1 MIEIENLTR
10 KFGDVTAVDGLTL
23 TIAEGE
29 VFGLLGPNGA
39 GKTTTIRMLAG
50 LIGKT
55 SGDAWVAGCRV
66 GDPATARKL
75 RGLVGLMPEEA
86 GLYPD
91 LSAARTLDFY
101 GRLYQVTEGTRAE
114 RTERLLTMLDLWDRR
129 DARVRTFSKGMKQ
142 RLTIARAL
150 INDPPVLFLD
160 EPTANL
166 DPEGAKTVRDFL
178 LQLKQE
184 KRTIL
189 LNTHQLTEAERV
201 CDRVGIMHTKLV
213 AVGTPDGLRG
223 TASQHATAIQL
234 AVVTDAVV
242 AAAAGKPRSR
252 ADVTVSGNTITIGVG
267 KPERDN
273 PELVKAIVAAGGEIQ
288 FVSGLVPTLEET
300 YLKLLGDEKNETE
313 GREVTAMNWQN
324 VATIARKDMT
334 IMMTRRSLRIGLAV
348 LPLGLAVL
356 FSQIIAHGNI
366 PADALPQDA
375 ERVPLL
381 LHDLHRGA
389 AREHRVLQHG
399 RREGRAQPRA
409 AARHPGDRRRDP
421 ARQGPRGPRPAAR
434 RDVGGHGHA
443 DGPLRR
449 AHPRAPSGTCTSR
462 TGWRP
467 SPCSASRRSWRSW
480 PSGSAC

>member
-1 MIEIENLTR
+1 VIEIENLSR

-55 SGDAWVAGCRV
+55 GGEAWVAGCRV
-66 GDPATARKL
+66 GDQATARKL

-101 GRLYQVTEGTRAE
+101 GRLYQVKEGKRAE

-166 DPEGAKTVRDFL
+166 DPAGAKTVRDFL

-201 CDRVGIMHTKLV
+201 CDRVGIMHAKLI

-223 TASQHATAIQL
+223 TASRHATAIQL
-234 AVVTDAVV
+234 AVITDAAVE
-242 AAAAGKPRSR
+242 AARRASRAGR
-252 ADVTVSGNTITIGVG
+252 ADVAVSGNTITVPVD

-288 FVSGLVPTLEET
+288 FVSGIVPTLEET
-300 YLKLLGDEKNETE
+300 YLKLLGDENHETHQKNE
-313 GREVTAMNWQN
+313 R
-324 VATIARKDMT
+324 
-334 IMMTRRSLRIGLAV
+334 
-348 LPLGLAVL
+348 
-356 FSQIIAHGNI
+356 
-366 PADALPQDA
+366 
-375 ERVPLL
+375 
-381 LHDLHRGA
+381 
-389 AREHRVLQHG
+389 
-399 RREGRAQPRA
+399 
-409 AARHPGDRRRDP
+409 
-421 ARQGPRGPRPAAR
+421 
-434 RDVGGHGHA
+434 
-443 DGPLRR
+443 
-449 AHPRAPSGTCTSR
+449 
-462 TGWRP
+462 
-467 SPCSASRRSWRSW
+467 
-480 PSGSAC
+480 

>member
-1 MIEIENLTR
+1 VIEIDNLSR

-23 TIAEGE
+23 TIGEGE

-55 SGDAWVAGCRV
+55 SGEAWVAGCRV
-66 GDPATARKL
+66 GDQVTARKL

-101 GRLYQVTEGTRAE
+101 GKLYQVPYGLRAV

-129 DARVRTFSKGMKQ
+129 NDRVRTFSKGMKQ

-166 DPEGAKTVRDFL
+166 DPEGAKVVRDFL

-189 LNTHQLTEAERV
+189 LNTHQLAEAERV
-201 CDRVGIMHTKLV
+201 CDRVGIMHTKLI

-223 TASQHATAIQL
+223 TGSRHATAIQL

-242 AAAAGKPRSR
+242 AAARNAAR
-252 ADVTVSGNTITIGVG
+252 ADVTVSGSTITIPVD

-273 PELVKAIVAAGGEIQ
+273 PELVKALVAAGGEIQ

-300 YLKLLGDEKNETE
+300 YLKLLGDEKNEK
-313 GREVTAMNWQN
+313 N
-324 VATIARKDMT
+324 AR
-334 IMMTRRSLRIGLAV
+334 
-348 LPLGLAVL
+348 
-356 FSQIIAHGNI
+356 
-366 PADALPQDA
+366 
-375 ERVPLL
+375 
-381 LHDLHRGA
+381 
-389 AREHRVLQHG
+389 
-399 RREGRAQPRA
+399 
-409 AARHPGDRRRDP
+409 
-421 ARQGPRGPRPAAR
+421 
-434 RDVGGHGHA
+434 
-443 DGPLRR
+443 
-449 AHPRAPSGTCTSR
+449 
-462 TGWRP
+462 
-467 SPCSASRRSWRSW
+467 
-480 PSGSAC
+480 

>member
-1 MIEIENLTR
+1 VIETRNLIR

-55 SGDAWVAGCRV
+55 SGEAWVAGCRV
-66 GDPATARKL
+66 GDPAAARKL

-91 LSAARTLDFY
+91 LSAAKTLDFF
-101 GRLYQVTEGTRAE
+101 GRLYQVPAGPRAE

-178 LQLKQE
+178 LRLKRD

-189 LNTHQLTEAERV
+189 LNTHQLAEAERV
-201 CDRVGIMHTKLV
+201 CDRVGILRNRLV

-223 TASQHATAIQL
+223 TVSSSTGSSSSGSEYATAIQL
-234 AVVTDAVV
+234 TVVTDAVV
-242 AAAAGKPRSR
+242 AAARQAGR
-252 ADVTVSGNTITIGVG
+252 ADVKVTGNTVTVPVG

-273 PELVKAIVAAGGEIQ
+273 PEIVKAIVAAGGEIQ
-288 FVSGLVPTLEET
+288 FVSGAVPTLEET
-300 YLKLLGDEKNETE
+300 YLKLLGGEKSQP
-313 GREVTAMNWQN
+313 VD
-324 VATIARKDMT
+324 K
-334 IMMTRRSLRIGLAV
+334 AV
-348 LPLGLAVL
+348 G
-356 FSQIIAHGNI
+356 
-366 PADALPQDA
+366 
-375 ERVPLL
+375 
-381 LHDLHRGA
+381 
-389 AREHRVLQHG
+389 
-399 RREGRAQPRA
+399 
-409 AARHPGDRRRDP
+409 
-421 ARQGPRGPRPAAR
+421 
-434 RDVGGHGHA
+434 
-443 DGPLRR
+443 
-449 AHPRAPSGTCTSR
+449 
-462 TGWRP
+462 
-467 SPCSASRRSWRSW
+467 
-480 PSGSAC
+480 

>member
-1 MIEIENLTR
+1 VIEIENLTR
-10 KFGDVTAVDGLTL
+10 KFGDVTAVDRLTL

-50 LIGKT
+50 LIGRT
-55 SGDAWVAGCRV
+55 SGEARVAGCRV
-66 GDPATARKL
+66 GDPAAARKL

-101 GRLYQVTEGTRAE
+101 GRLYQVPSGMRAL

-129 DARVRTFSKGMKQ
+129 NERVRTFSKGMKQ

-189 LNTHQLTEAERV
+189 LNTHQLSEAERI
-201 CDRVGIMHTKLV
+201 CDRVGIMHTRLV

-223 TASQHATAIQL
+223 STSTRATAIQL

-242 AAAAGKPRSR
+242 EAARNAGNAR
-252 ADVTVSGNTITIGVG
+252 ADVTVNGNTITVPVV

-273 PELVKAIVAAGGEIQ
+273 PELVKAIVAAGGAIQ
-288 FVSGLVPTLEET
+288 FVSGIAPTLEET
-300 YLKLLGDEKNETE
+300 YLKLLDDEK
-313 GREVTAMNWQN
+313 
-324 VATIARKDMT
+324 
-334 IMMTRRSLRIGLAV
+334 
-348 LPLGLAVL
+348 
-356 FSQIIAHGNI
+356 
-366 PADALPQDA
+366 
-375 ERVPLL
+375 
-381 LHDLHRGA
+381 HDKHEKA
-389 AREHRVLQHG
+389 AR
-399 RREGRAQPRA
+399 
-409 AARHPGDRRRDP
+409 
-421 ARQGPRGPRPAAR
+421 
-434 RDVGGHGHA
+434 
-443 DGPLRR
+443 
-449 AHPRAPSGTCTSR
+449 
-462 TGWRP
+462 
-467 SPCSASRRSWRSW
+467 
-480 PSGSAC
+480 

>member
-1 MIEIENLTR
+1 VIEIENLTR
-10 KFGDVTAVDGLTL
+10 KFGDVTAVDRLTL

-55 SGDAWVAGCRV
+55 SGEARVAGCRV
-66 GDPATARKL
+66 GDPAAARRL

-101 GRLYQVTEGTRAE
+101 GRLYQVPSGTRAT

-201 CDRVGIMHTKLV
+201 CDRVGVMHSKLI

-223 TASQHATAIQL
+223 TAAQHATAVQL
-234 AVVTDAVV
+234 TVVTDSVV
-242 AAAAGKPRSR
+242 AAARTASGT
-252 ADVTVSGNTITIGVG
+252 DITVSGNTITVPVG

-288 FVSGLVPTLEET
+288 FITGIAPTLEEA
-300 YLKLLGDEKNETE
+300 YLKLLDDEK
-313 GREVTAMNWQN
+313 
-324 VATIARKDMT
+324 
-334 IMMTRRSLRIGLAV
+334 
-348 LPLGLAVL
+348 
-356 FSQIIAHGNI
+356 
-366 PADALPQDA
+366 
-375 ERVPLL
+375 
-381 LHDLHRGA
+381 HD
-389 AREHRVLQHG
+389 QKN
-399 RREGRAQPRA
+399 
-409 AARHPGDRRRDP
+409 
-421 ARQGPRGPRPAAR
+421 ARQ
-434 RDVGGHGHA
+434 
-443 DGPLRR
+443 
-449 AHPRAPSGTCTSR
+449 
-462 TGWRP
+462 WR
-467 SPCSASRRSWRSW
+467 
-480 PSGSAC
+480 

>member
-10 KFGDVTAVDGLTL
+10 RFGDVTAVDGLTL

-66 GDPATARKL
+66 GDPATAREL
-75 RGLVGLMPEEA
+75 RRQIGLMPEEA
-86 GLYPD
+86 GLYQD
-91 LSAARTLDFY
+91 LSAARTLDFF
-101 GRLYQVTEGTRAE
+101 GRLYQVNAGLRAE
-114 RTERLLTMLDLWDRR
+114 RTERLLTMLELWDRR

-178 LQLKQE
+178 LKLRDE

-189 LNTHQLTEAERV
+189 LNTHQLAEAERV

-213 AVGTPDGLRG
+213 AVGTPDALRG
-223 TASQHATAIQL
+223 AASTRATAIQL

-242 AAAAGKPRSR
+242 AAAKRAANAG
-252 ADVTVSGNTITIGVG
+252 ADVTVNGSTITVPVD

-273 PELVKAIVAAGGEIQ
+273 PELVKAVVAAGGEIQ
-288 FVSGLVPTLEET
+288 FVSGIVPSLEET
-300 YLKLLGDEKNETE
+300 YLKLLDGEKKSGQSEKRN
-313 GREVTAMNWQN
+313 
-324 VATIARKDMT
+324 
-334 IMMTRRSLRIGLAV
+334 TR
-348 LPLGLAVL
+348 
-356 FSQIIAHGNI
+356 
-366 PADALPQDA
+366 
-375 ERVPLL
+375 
-381 LHDLHRGA
+381 
-389 AREHRVLQHG
+389 
-399 RREGRAQPRA
+399 
-409 AARHPGDRRRDP
+409 
-421 ARQGPRGPRPAAR
+421 
-434 RDVGGHGHA
+434 
-443 DGPLRR
+443 
-449 AHPRAPSGTCTSR
+449 
-462 TGWRP
+462 
-467 SPCSASRRSWRSW
+467 
-480 PSGSAC
+480 

>member
-1 MIEIENLTR
+1 MIEIENLSR

-23 TIAEGE
+23 TIGEGE

-66 GDPATARKL
+66 GDPGTARKL

-101 GRLYQVTEGTRAE
+101 GKLYQVPSGTRAV

-129 DARVRTFSKGMKQ
+129 NDRVRTFSKGMKQ

-166 DPEGAKTVRDFL
+166 DPAGAKVVRDFL

-189 LNTHQLTEAERV
+189 LNTHQLAEAERV
-201 CDRVGIMHTKLV
+201 CDRVGIMHKKLI

-223 TASQHATAIQL
+223 STGSAHATSVQL

-242 AAAAGKPRSR
+242 AAARNASR
-252 ADVTVSGNTITIGVG
+252 ADVAVSGNTITVPVD

-273 PELVKAIVAAGGEIQ
+273 PELVRAIVAAGGEIQ

-300 YLKLLGDEKNETE
+300 YLKLLGDEKNEK
-313 GREVTAMNWQN
+313 N
-324 VATIARKDMT
+324 AR
-334 IMMTRRSLRIGLAV
+334 
-348 LPLGLAVL
+348 
-356 FSQIIAHGNI
+356 
-366 PADALPQDA
+366 
-375 ERVPLL
+375 
-381 LHDLHRGA
+381 
-389 AREHRVLQHG
+389 
-399 RREGRAQPRA
+399 
-409 AARHPGDRRRDP
+409 
-421 ARQGPRGPRPAAR
+421 
-434 RDVGGHGHA
+434 
-443 DGPLRR
+443 
-449 AHPRAPSGTCTSR
+449 
-462 TGWRP
+462 
-467 SPCSASRRSWRSW
+467 
-480 PSGSAC
+480 

>member
-1 MIEIENLTR
+1 MENLTR

-55 SGDAWVAGCRV
+55 SGEAWVAGCRV
-66 GDPATARKL
+66 GDPAAGRKL

-101 GRLYQVTEGTRAE
+101 GRLYQVTRDTRAE
-114 RTERLLTMLDLWDRR
+114 RAERLLTMLDLWDRR
-129 DARVRTFSKGMKQ
+129 DERVRTFSKGMKQ

-178 LQLKQE
+178 LGLKRD

-189 LNTHQLTEAERV
+189 LHAHQLAEAERV
-201 CDRVGIMHTKLV
+201 CDRVGIMHNRLV

-223 TASQHATAIQL
+223 TAAGYATAIQL
-234 AVVTDAVV
+234 AVVTDTVV
-242 AAAAGKPRSR
+242 AAAKNAGNARE
-252 ADVTVSGNTITIGVG
+252 DVTVNGNTITVPVD

-288 FVSGLVPTLEET
+288 FVSGIAPTLEET
-300 YLKLLGDEKNETE
+300 YLKLLDNEK
-313 GREVTAMNWQN
+313 
-324 VATIARKDMT
+324 
-334 IMMTRRSLRIGLAV
+334 
-348 LPLGLAVL
+348 
-356 FSQIIAHGNI
+356 
-366 PADALPQDA
+366 
-375 ERVPLL
+375 
-381 LHDLHRGA
+381 HDKHDKGA
-389 AREHRVLQHG
+389 
-399 RREGRAQPRA
+399 
-409 AARHPGDRRRDP
+409 
-421 ARQGPRGPRPAAR
+421 RGPR
-434 RDVGGHGHA
+434 
-443 DGPLRR
+443 
-449 AHPRAPSGTCTSR
+449 
-462 TGWRP
+462 
-467 SPCSASRRSWRSW
+467 
-480 PSGSAC
+480 

>member
-1 MIEIENLTR
+1 MIEIENLSR

-23 TIAEGE
+23 TIGEGE

-55 SGDAWVAGCRV
+55 SGDARVAGCRV
-66 GDPATARKL
+66 GDQDTARKL

-101 GRLYQVTEGTRAE
+101 GKLYQVPSGMRAV

-129 DARVRTFSKGMKQ
+129 DERVRTFSKGMKQ

-166 DPEGAKTVRDFL
+166 DPAGAKVVRDFL

-189 LNTHQLTEAERV
+189 LNTHQLAEAERV
-201 CDRVGIMHTKLV
+201 CDRVGIMHTKLI

-223 TASQHATAIQL
+223 TASRHATAIQL

-242 AAAAGKPRSR
+242 AAARNAAR
-252 ADVTVSGNTITIGVG
+252 ADVAVSGSTITIPVD

-273 PELVKAIVAAGGEIQ
+273 PELVRALVAAGGEIQ

-300 YLKLLGDEKNETE
+300 YLKLLGDEKNDKHEKD
-313 GREVTAMNWQN
+313 
-324 VATIARKDMT
+324 AR
-334 IMMTRRSLRIGLAV
+334 
-348 LPLGLAVL
+348 
-356 FSQIIAHGNI
+356 
-366 PADALPQDA
+366 
-375 ERVPLL
+375 
-381 LHDLHRGA
+381 
-389 AREHRVLQHG
+389 
-399 RREGRAQPRA
+399 
-409 AARHPGDRRRDP
+409 
-421 ARQGPRGPRPAAR
+421 
-434 RDVGGHGHA
+434 
-443 DGPLRR
+443 
-449 AHPRAPSGTCTSR
+449 
-462 TGWRP
+462 
-467 SPCSASRRSWRSW
+467 
-480 PSGSAC
+480 

>member
-1 MIEIENLTR
+1 VIEIQNLSR
-10 KFGDVTAVDGLTL
+10 KFGDFTAVDGLTL

-55 SGDAWVAGCRV
+55 SGDAWVSGCRV
-66 GDPATARKL
+66 GDPDTARKL

-91 LSAARTLDFY
+91 LSAAKTLDFFGKLY
-101 GRLYQVTEGTRAE
+101 GVPYGTRAL
-114 RTERLLTMLDLWDRR
+114 RAERLLTMLDLWDRR
-129 DARVRTFSKGMKQ
+129 NDRVRTFSKGMKQ

-166 DPEGAKTVRDFL
+166 DPEGAKVVRDFL
-178 LQLKQE
+178 LELKQE

-201 CDRVGIMHTKLV
+201 CDRVGIMHTKLI

-223 TASQHATAIQL
+223 SASRHATAIQL

-242 AAAAGKPRSR
+242 AAARQASQASR
-252 ADVTVSGNTITIGVG
+252 ADVTVSGNTITIPVD

-273 PELVKAIVAAGGEIQ
+273 PELVKALVAAGGEIQ

-300 YLKLLGDEKNETE
+300 YLKLLGDEK
-313 GREVTAMNWQN
+313 RDQKN
-324 VATIARKDMT
+324 VR
-334 IMMTRRSLRIGLAV
+334 
-348 LPLGLAVL
+348 
-356 FSQIIAHGNI
+356 
-366 PADALPQDA
+366 
-375 ERVPLL
+375 
-381 LHDLHRGA
+381 
-389 AREHRVLQHG
+389 
-399 RREGRAQPRA
+399 
-409 AARHPGDRRRDP
+409 
-421 ARQGPRGPRPAAR
+421 
-434 RDVGGHGHA
+434 
-443 DGPLRR
+443 
-449 AHPRAPSGTCTSR
+449 
-462 TGWRP
+462 
-467 SPCSASRRSWRSW
+467 
-480 PSGSAC
+480 

>member
-1 MIEIENLTR
+1 VVGVIEIEHLTR

-55 SGDAWVAGCRV
+55 SGEARIAGCRV
-66 GDPATARKL
+66 GDQATARQL
-75 RGLVGLMPEEA
+75 RGLIGLMPEEA

-101 GRLYQVTEGTRAE
+101 GRLYQVSGGKRAE

-178 LQLKQE
+178 LQLKRE
-184 KRTIL
+184 NRTIL
-189 LNTHQLTEAERV
+189 LNTHQLAEAERV
-201 CDRVGIMHTKLV
+201 CDRVGIMQRRLV

-223 TASQHATAIQL
+223 TASTRATAIQL
-234 AVVTDAVV
+234 TVVTDAAV
-242 AAAAGKPRSR
+242 AAARQASHASG
-252 ADVTVSGNTITIGVG
+252 ADVTVSGNTITVPVG

-273 PELVKAIVAAGGEIQ
+273 PELVKAIVAAGGEVQ

-300 YLKLLGDEKNETE
+300 YLKLLGDEKNEKNE
-313 GREVTAMNWQN
+313 KN
-324 VATIARKDMT
+324 AR
-334 IMMTRRSLRIGLAV
+334 
-348 LPLGLAVL
+348 
-356 FSQIIAHGNI
+356 
-366 PADALPQDA
+366 
-375 ERVPLL
+375 
-381 LHDLHRGA
+381 
-389 AREHRVLQHG
+389 
-399 RREGRAQPRA
+399 
-409 AARHPGDRRRDP
+409 
-421 ARQGPRGPRPAAR
+421 
-434 RDVGGHGHA
+434 
-443 DGPLRR
+443 
-449 AHPRAPSGTCTSR
+449 
-462 TGWRP
+462 
-467 SPCSASRRSWRSW
+467 
-480 PSGSAC
+480 

>member
-1 MIEIENLTR
+1 VIGIENLSR

-55 SGDAWVAGCRV
+55 SGQAWVAGCRV
-66 GDPATARKL
+66 GDPAAARKL

-86 GLYPD
+86 GLYLD

-101 GRLYQVTEGTRAE
+101 GKLYQVPYGMRAE

-189 LNTHQLTEAERV
+189 LNTHQLAEAERV
-201 CDRVGIMHTKLV
+201 CDRVGIMQTKLV
-213 AVGTPDGLRG
+213 AVGTPDELRG
-223 TASQHATAIQL
+223 TASSRATAIQL

-242 AAAAGKPRSR
+242 AAARSTSR
-252 ADVTVSGNTITIGVG
+252 AAVTVAGNTITIPVD

-273 PELVKAIVAAGGEIQ
+273 PELVKAVVAAGGEIQ
-288 FVSGLVPTLEET
+288 FVSGSVPSLEET
-300 YLKLLGDEKNETE
+300 YLKLLASEKNDK
-313 GREVTAMNWQN
+313 N
-324 VATIARKDMT
+324 RK
-334 IMMTRRSLRIGLAV
+334 
-348 LPLGLAVL
+348 
-356 FSQIIAHGNI
+356 
-366 PADALPQDA
+366 
-375 ERVPLL
+375 
-381 LHDLHRGA
+381 A
-389 AREHRVLQHG
+389 AR
-399 RREGRAQPRA
+399 
-409 AARHPGDRRRDP
+409 
-421 ARQGPRGPRPAAR
+421 
-434 RDVGGHGHA
+434 
-443 DGPLRR
+443 
-449 AHPRAPSGTCTSR
+449 
-462 TGWRP
+462 
-467 SPCSASRRSWRSW
+467 
-480 PSGSAC
+480 